1 MSPIEKQRVIDT
13 VSGFSSEDMKVVLS
27 IIPEALLWDELR
39 ERSDNK
45 AGIINDIT
53 NRLMLNVEA

>member
-53 NRLMLNVEA
+53 NRLMLNVED